1 MNVKIVLIPPLLC
14 TPLAYAPVLDTVW
27 TRGQVTLA
35 DTRHDDTIAAMAAR
49 ILRENVGDI
58 SVLGT
63 SMGGYVA
70 LEVIRQSPDRVTALA
85 LVSTSARADSTE
97 QIQARARQS
106 ALVED
111 GHFDALVDAAFPGVV
126 AAGNESDEALLAT
139 WRSMT
144 TPVGA
149 EAFLRQQQA
158 VVQRADLRAILPS
171 IACPTA
177 IIHGAQD
184 RLIPL
189 NAAEEIAEALPAA
202 RFTVVEGAGHFLF
215 HEQPAAARD
224 AVSAWLESA
233 S

>member
-1 MNVKIVLIPPLLC
+1 MNIVLIPPLLC
-14 TPLAYAPVLDTVW
+14 SPLAYVPVLDTVW

-35 DTRHDDTIAAMAAR
+35 DTRRDDTIAAMAER

-58 SVLGT
+58 AVLGT

-70 LEVIRQSPDRVTALA
+70 LEVIRQAPERVIALA
-85 LVSTSARADSTE
+85 LVSTSARADTPE
-97 QIQARARQS
+97 QTQARERQS

-111 GHFDALVDAAFPGVV
+111 GHFEALVDAAFPGVA
-126 AAGNESDEALLAT
+126 AAGNESNAALLAT

-149 EAFLRQQQA
+149 EAFLRQQRA
-158 VVQRADLRAILPS
+158 VVQRADLRSMVPS

-189 NAAEEIAEALPAA
+189 DAAEEMARALPSA
-202 RFTVVEGAGHFLF
+202 RFTVVEGAGHLLF
-215 HEQPAAARD
+215 HEQPDAAR
-224 AVSAWLESA
+224 AAISAWLDSA
-233 S
+233 L

>member
-1 MNVKIVLIPPLLC
+1 MKIVLIPPLLC
-14 TPLAYAPVLDTVW
+14 SPLAYAPVLDTVW

-35 DTRHDDTIAAMAAR
+35 DTRHDVTIAAMAGR
-49 ILRENVGDI
+49 ILRENVGEI
-58 SVLGT
+58 AVLGT

-70 LEVIRQSPDRVTALA
+70 LEVIRQAPERVTALA
-85 LVSTSARADSTE
+85 LVSTSARADTTE
-97 QIQARARQS
+97 QVQARVRQS
-106 ALVED
+106 ALVEG
-111 GHFDALVDAAFPGVV
+111 GHFDALIDAAFLGVV
-126 AAGNESDEALLAT
+126 APGNESDDALLAS

-149 EAFLRQQQA
+149 DAFLRQQRA
-158 VVQRADLRAILPS
+158 VVERADLRYILPS
-171 IACPTA
+171 ITCPTA

-189 NAAEEIAEALPAA
+189 DAAEEIAEALPTA

-224 AVSAWLESA
+224 AISSWLQSVS
-233 S
+233 